1 MTTFPAGWWLVGGGV
16 LPVAQGPVAPAS
28 VVVLVVAVA
37 AALALDAARRAG
49 RQAE

>member
-1 MTTFPAGWWLVGGGV
+1 MTTIPAGWWLVGSGV
-16 LPVAQGPVAPAS
+16 LPVAQAFVVPAF

-49 RQAE
+49 RQAK